1 MTKSKF
7 REWVILPVALSTIA
21 IATSFILAISD
32 EQMLNSDTPIF
43 FIVFFSAF
51 FIYFMSML
59 VFGELRTKAVK
70 IYIGNSSIA
79 KKSFLGLGLETT
91 YNFSD
96 LSGYKTSKLSSKN
109 GTYEVLYVMSG
120 DKKVIKLSEFY
131 HSNYKELKADLMRK
145 NLKSLGVEYWSFIR
159 ETKEIFT

>member
-1 MTKSKF
+1 
-7 REWVILPVALSTIA
+7 
-21 IATSFILAISD
+21 
-32 EQMLNSDTPIF
+32 
-43 FIVFFSAF
+43 
-51 FIYFMSML
+51 MSML